1 MTTEP
6 EQPPAA
12 AADPSA
18 SAASAALVE
27 PPTPPLPPVPP
38 VPPAPPVPPV
48 PPAPPVPPVPAPSPW
63 SAEGEA
69 MAHRTA
75 HQAPAAPEPDPAAQ
89 ESAAPAVDVY
99 ADFLSA
105 GPETAPR
112 PSRRPRPV
120 LLSVCA
126 LVVGVLAG
134 GSVGYAIQAQR
145 PPTPLPPLQVALPAY
160 PAETVD
166 PAALAAAQPPPPAIE
181 GDLRKLLVS
190 APDGSTAWGDYP
202 DKPGW
207 MSIGELAERKGDAAV
222 VFKDLATSGFRRA
235 AEVDWMKGDTRYRV
249 TLTQYTPEHIDE
261 AAAFHGQTFADDTD
275 GGYRVDPEPRQWSDT
290 KEQYYYGHAAA
301 QRGTVLMTVE
311 VFSPKPVESGD
322 LKALAKQQWERLT

>member
-6 EQPPAA
+6 EQPPSAA
-12 AADPSA
+12 DEPSDPSA
-18 SAASAALVE
+18 SGASAE

-38 VPPAPPVPPV
+38 VPPVPQV
-48 PPAPPVPPVPAPSPW
+48 PPVPPVPAPSPW
-63 SAEGEA
+63 SAQA
-69 MAHRTA
+69 SA
-75 HQAPAAPEPDPAAQ
+75 HQAPVVEEFAPTA
-89 ESAAPAVDVY
+89 DVH
-99 ADFLSA
+99 ADYLSA

-112 PSRRPRPV
+112 PPRRPRPV

-134 GSVGYAIQAQR
+134 GGVGYAIQAQR

-181 GDLRKLLVS
+181 GDLTKLLIS

-235 AEVDWMKGDTRYRV
+235 AEVDWMKDDVRYRV

-275 GGYRVDPEPRQWSDT
+275 GGYRVDPEPRHWSDT
-290 KEQYYYGHAAA
+290 KDQYYYGHAAA

-322 LKALAKQQWERLT
+322 LKALAKQQWERLA